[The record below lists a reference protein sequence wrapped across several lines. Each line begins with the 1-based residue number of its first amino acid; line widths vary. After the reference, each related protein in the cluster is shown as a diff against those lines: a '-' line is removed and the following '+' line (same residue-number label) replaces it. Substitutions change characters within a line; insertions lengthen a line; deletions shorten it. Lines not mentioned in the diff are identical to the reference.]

1 MLDSLE
7 IEVLVPWS
15 RRGRCEAVLLQRSPA
30 VSAEGLAK
38 PARPCHHRVLRFFH
52 GGQIAKS
59 SESGRLTVRIEGAT
73 IEPGKVA
80 VRDLTKLGEL
90 IQAGLERV
98 ARVLSGEPGGIPGP
112 LPGPI
117 RNATE
122 LLLAGIER
130 GSATLLLE
138 LPPPQEEEATEEK
151 LFEPPAGDLGLQ
163 ALDRLVE
170 GMHSLEAGTEQVPD
184 GWDNS
189 VMEIAERLAETVA
202 ARNFQIDLDAQ
213 TPRGQRR
220 HARIA
225 PNIADRFSIRHAR
238 VRRPRT
244 ARGELIAVDL
254 RKGRIDVEDNAGR
267 RVQCEF
273 DPEAEELMSRVRQ
286 LIGERVT
293 VSGEEEFDVALNKA
307 GRLEV
312 HSLERATEEV
322 PLHDMFWRNLSG
334 AEQAVEQGVGPVRS
348 VTELAA
354 SEELTEEDLASFA
367 ELLREA
373 RREE

>member
-1 MLDSLE
+1 ME
-7 IEVLVPWS
+7 
-15 RRGRCEAVLLQRSPA
+15 
-30 VSAEGLAK
+30 
-38 PARPCHHRVLRFFH
+38 
-52 GGQIAKS
+52 S
-59 SESGRLTVRIEGAT
+59 SESGRLTVRIEGAA

-80 VRDLTKLGEL
+80 VRDLTKLGDL

-112 LPGPI
+112 PPAPI

-130 GSATLLLE
+130 GSATLILE
-138 LPPPQEEEATEEK
+138 LPPPEEEHMTGER
-151 LFEPPAGDLGLQ
+151 LFEPPVKELGLQ
-163 ALDRLVE
+163 ALDRLVD
-170 GMHSLEAGTEQVPD
+170 GMHRLESGRAEVPE

-202 ARNFQIDLDAQ
+202 ARSFQIELDAT
-213 TPRGQRR
+213 TPRGKRR
-220 HARIA
+220 HARIT
-225 PNIADRFSIRHAR
+225 PNIADRFSLRHAL

-244 ARGELIAVDL
+244 ARGALIAVDL
-254 RKGRIDVEDNAGR
+254 RKGRIDVEDDTGR

-273 DPEAEELMSRVRQ
+273 DPEVAELMDRVRQ
-286 LIGERVT
+286 LIGEPVT

-312 HSLERATEEV
+312 HSLERATQEV
-322 PLHDMFWRNLSG
+322 PLHEMFWRNLSG
-334 AEQAVEQGVGPVRS
+334 AEQAIEQGVGPVRS

-367 ELLREA
+367 EMLREA